1 MKPEAISTALRRAA
15 VTSPVCSCEQAVLP
29 TPGNT
34 PMPHLRDFQTYGS
47 SAAQNIQDTLD
58 LISRLA
64 KAATA

>member
-1 MKPEAISTALRRAA
+1 M
-15 VTSPVCSCEQAVLP
+15 P